1 MDYYYLALIFAIS
14 FASNATPFFGA
25 PYTVISSTILLKFGL
40 TPLNFAEVVVAS
52 GIGAGVA
59 KSVMYGIGY
68 GVGTKLRDN
77 RNVSFFH
84 RIIRGRSFYLA
95 IFITAVMPF
104 FPFDDFVFLIGGA
117 GKASLLKMLEITIP
131 SKVLKSSL
139 EIGIESEG
147 LLQIG
152 KIIKISP
159 VELGVISSVIF
170 VILGVVLFKI
180 DWEKL
185 YLRVE
190 RYFRQRSW
198 TNP

>member
-25 PYTVISSTILLKFGL
+25 PYTVISSTVLLRFGF

-52 GIGAGVA
+52 GVGAGIA

-68 GVGTKLRDN
+68 GVGSRLKHN
-77 RNVSFFH
+77 KNVNFFH
-84 RIIRGRSFYLA
+84 RIIGGRSFYLA

-117 GKASLLKMLEITIP
+117 GKASLLKMMEVTIP

-139 EIGIESEG
+139 EIGIEAEG

-152 KIIKISP
+152 KITRISP
-159 VELGVISSVIF
+159 VELGIISSVAF
-170 VILGVVLFKI
+170 AVLGILLFKI

-185 YLRVE
+185 YLKVE
-190 RYFRQRSW
+190 RHFKQRSW